1 MNQIHPYK
9 QNELLGQ
16 MHTALVTEID
26 YYLKDRGLTRSQ
38 FAEQLGV
45 SKGYVSQ
52 LLNGVQDFKMSSLIN
67 LALAIDKDPV
77 LILADKQ
84 RRAYVHQ
91 DTISTVAD
99 EKKEYGGDRIHKKVN
114 WEAIRSLPILETTRQ
129 MKEEVDS
136 MRPFS
141 RNMENHVLQQY
152 LRIWNYNSNAIEG
165 NKLDYGETL
174 ALLLYGLTAK
184 GKPLKDH
191 LEVVGHQE
199 AVELMLEMVK
209 GDRGLTQHDIR
220 QLHQVML
227 KEDYQQRAVRP
238 DGQEV
243 FRTIHVGRY
252 KLEPNHVVT
261 LDGTVHFY
269 AKPSAVPGLMT
280 ELTDWYEKKEREHQ
294 LHPLLLASIF
304 HHEFVAIHPFDD
316 GNGRMGRIIMNFALM
331 RGGYPVA
338 VVPVTNRMA
347 YYDALQE
354 ADEGNYVPIVQFI
367 GGCLQNSL
375 DAQLATARG
384 EDISGSKWDTPN
396 DDPR

>member
-1 MNQIHPYK
+1 
-9 QNELLGQ
+9 
-16 MHTALVTEID
+16 MHAALVSEVD

-67 LALAIDKDPV
+67 LALAIEKDPV
-77 LILADKQ
+77 LVLADKQ
-84 RRAYVHQ
+84 RRGYTLE
-91 DTISTVAD
+91 DTVSVVAD
-99 EKKEYGGDRIHKKVN
+99 EGKKYGGDRIHQKVN
-114 WEAIRSLPILETTRQ
+114 WSALNALPILETTRQ

-136 MRPFS
+136 LRPFS

-165 NKLDYGETL
+165 NKLDYGETI

-191 LEVVGHQE
+191 LEVIGHQE

-238 DGQEV
+238 NGQEV

-261 LDGTVHFY
+261 TDGTVHLY
-269 AKPSAVPGLMT
+269 AEPSAVPG
-280 ELTDWYEKKEREHQ
+280 
-294 LHPLLLASIF
+294 
-304 HHEFVAIHPFDD
+304 
-316 GNGRMGRIIMNFALM
+316 
-331 RGGYPVA
+331 
-338 VVPVTNRMA
+338 
-347 YYDALQE
+347 
-354 ADEGNYVPIVQFI
+354 
-367 GGCLQNSL
+367 
-375 DAQLATARG
+375 
-384 EDISGSKWDTPN
+384 
-396 DDPR
+396 